1 MENQTVQSLA
11 KSLKFPSS
19 NSTVDLGYSISWLK
33 KGGYAGEKTLDNF
46 VKKIKENGWF
56 ESKNDFSTT
65 VNGNTSN
72 IHFYKSPDHKF
83 MIKSQV
89 YFGCEK
95 SYNRFSLDL
104 FSNTTEK

>member
-46 VKKIKENGWF
+46 VKKIHIEKF
-56 ESKNDFSTT
+56 DVFFF
-65 VNGNTSN
+65 
-72 IHFYKSPDHKF
+72 HF
-83 MIKSQV
+83 
-89 YFGCEK
+89 
-95 SYNRFSLDL
+95 
-104 FSNTTEK
+104 

>member
-46 VKKIKENGWF
+46 VKKIKN
-56 ESKNDFSTT
+56 
-65 VNGNTSN
+65 
-72 IHFYKSPDHKF
+72 
-83 MIKSQV
+83 
-89 YFGCEK
+89 
-95 SYNRFSLDL
+95 
-104 FSNTTEK
+104 